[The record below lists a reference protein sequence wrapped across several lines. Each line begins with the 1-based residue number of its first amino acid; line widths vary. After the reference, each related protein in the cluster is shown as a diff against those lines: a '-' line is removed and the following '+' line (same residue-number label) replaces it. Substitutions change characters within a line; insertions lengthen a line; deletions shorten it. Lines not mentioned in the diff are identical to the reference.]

1 MSYSNYSSAIYGLE
15 EHRRRE
21 EWEQAP
27 KECPYC
33 RARGEGHTPINQQYS
48 AYGNDHPHQ
57 HCGSQACRQAH
68 SRKTRAERLERDH
81 EQARG
86 RVLAYCDQHLTANQR
101 HFVMVMFDQLVKFNP
116 SQGHKIA
123 ETVVSAIED
132 KRCKHDRISQL
143 EQYAALQK
151 RRAEKTEDQLKAR
164 ITELEAELA
173 LFNGLEA
180 TIHGIAK
187 HQLRKQPDPEERPAP
202 EPQTEQPD
210 PDRERVLTILAK
222 AGIPPYTGEEEEDL
236 EE

>member
-1 MSYSNYSSAIYGLE
+1 MNYLE
-15 EHRRRE
+15 AERRRRQ
-21 EWEQAP
+21 EWEEAP
-27 KECPYC
+27 KECLYC
-33 RARGEGHTPINQQYS
+33 RARNNEHTPINQEYS

-68 SRKTRAERLERDH
+68 SRKTRAERLKQEH
-81 EQARG
+81 EQARE
-86 RVLAYCDQHLTANQR
+86 RVLEYCNKLLTDNQR
-101 HFVMVMFDQLVKFNP
+101 HFVMVMFDQLVEYNP

-151 RRAEKTEDQLKAR
+151 RRAEKIEDQLKAR
-164 ITELEAELA
+164 ITELEAELT

-210 PDRERVLTILAK
+210 PDRERVLAVLAQANIK
-222 AGIPPYTGEEEEDL
+222 PYTGQEEL